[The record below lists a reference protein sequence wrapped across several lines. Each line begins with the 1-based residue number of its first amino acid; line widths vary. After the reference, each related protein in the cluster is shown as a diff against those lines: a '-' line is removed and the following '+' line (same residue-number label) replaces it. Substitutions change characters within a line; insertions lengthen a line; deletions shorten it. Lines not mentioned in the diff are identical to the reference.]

1 MAKAE
6 KNVEAVDEAVIEAPE
21 ATTGED
27 TQPESIS
34 LQDLQTL
41 LQIVDLSS
49 QRGAFRGAELTQ
61 VGVIFDKLNTFLT
74 YVAEQQAA
82 AEERAG
88 TDSDESADAPV
99 EESGE

>member
-1 MAKAE
+1 MAKEEVKAPE
-6 KNVEAVDEAVIEAPE
+6 ESVVQAPE
-21 ATTGED
+21 AEGADGELQ
-27 TQPESIS
+27 QPESIS

-61 VGVIFDKLNTFLT
+61 VGAIFDKLNTFLT

-82 AEERAG
+82 QEETAAG
-88 TDSDESADAPV
+88 DEGKEDAPETG
-99 EESGE
+99 EE

>member
-6 KNVEAVDEAVIEAPE
+6 EKNVSEESVVEAPE
-21 ATTGED
+21 GTDMGNEAQ
-27 TQPESIS
+27 QPESIS

-49 QRGAFRGAELTQ
+49 QRGAFRGAEMTQ
-61 VGVIFDKLNTFLT
+61 VGAIFDKLNTFLT

-82 AEERAG
+82 AEGEEGAE
-88 TDSDESADAPV
+88 ESEGDAPDT
-99 EESGE
+99 GE

>member
-6 KNVEAVDEAVIEAPE
+6 EVNAPEDSVVEAPE
-21 ATTGED
+21 MDGAED
-27 TQPESIS
+27 GLQQPESIS

-61 VGVIFDKLNTFLT
+61 VGAIFDKLNTFLS

-82 AEERAG
+82 QEEGAEGGEG
-88 TDSDESADAPV
+88 EEETAD
-99 EESGE
+99 SGE